1 LLDALDANRDR
12 IVSGLDSLVE
22 HGGVIDIV
30 GIGHVIVVL
39 SLLMNLQEHFL
50 PLAESFLF
58 LL

>member
-1 LLDALDANRDR
+1 LLDTLDANSDR
-12 IVSGLDSLVE
+12 IISRLDSLVE

-30 GIGHVIVVL
+30 CKGHVIVVL
-39 SLLMNLQEHFL
+39 PLLMNLQEHFL